1 MFEQT
6 TYSQNFLVGCMIA
19 LAVIIFFCLIRG
31 ILGPRFTDR
40 IMAANMIGTKS
51 IVFVCILAAFLEEGF
66 LADVGLIYAMLS
78 FLAVVVL
85 SKIIVLRERVA
96 RERKIEKI
104 KLAKM
109 KIVDRSE
116 EEEAQ
121 ETKRE
126 TLPERKGEV
135 SEL

>member
-6 TYSQNFLVGCMIA
+6 SYSHIFFICCMIG
-19 LAVIIFFCLIRG
+19 LAVIIFFCLLRA

-51 IVFVCILAAFLEEGF
+51 IVFVCILAAFLEEQF
-66 LADVGLIYAMLS
+66 LVDVGLIYAMLS

-85 SKIIVLRERVA
+85 AKIIVLRERVA

-104 KLAKM
+104 KKTKLQKLT
-109 KIVDRSE
+109 IVDRSGE
-116 EEEAQ
+116 ETEEAPK
-121 ETKRE
+121 E
-126 TLPERKGEV
+126 
-135 SEL
+135 